1 MCVVLQ
7 SAKLMSNAVDAD
19 DDTEAQISFLN
30 TIIADMQRKNET
42 LSHRIEALEAVPTDI
57 AK

>member
-1 MCVVLQ
+1 
-7 SAKLMSNAVDAD
+7 MSNAVDAD